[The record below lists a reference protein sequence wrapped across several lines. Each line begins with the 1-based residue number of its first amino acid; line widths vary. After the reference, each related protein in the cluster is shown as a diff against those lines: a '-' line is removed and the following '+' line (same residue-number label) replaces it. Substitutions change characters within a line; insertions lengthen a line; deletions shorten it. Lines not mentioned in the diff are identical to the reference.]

1 MRALALVD
9 TTRVTK
15 QSNNYW
21 SSVEYNTN
29 NAWNM
34 NFNNGNA
41 NNNNKSN
48 TNYVRAVLAC
58 RNNTYRSDGVF

>member
-1 MRALALVD
+1 M
-9 TTRVTK
+9 
-15 QSNNYW
+15 
-21 SSVEYNTN
+21 EYSTN

-48 TNYVRAVLAC
+48 NNRVRAVFAY
-58 RNNTYRSDGVF
+58 RNIAVKRPFMLSEIEKQKTEK